1 MTSTNTL
8 RILGIDP
15 GTARCGYGVIDVSEK
30 TGQISWVAH
39 GCIETDK
46 LLRDCERLNR
56 VFNDIM
62 GLIEEYRPNQ
72 VSIELLF
79 MFHNQKTVMKIAEA
93 RGVILLACAQKGLAL
108 QTFEYTPMQVKLA
121 VTGYGRSEKKEVV
134 EEVKKALNPNRNLGS
149 GKKDGFDDAADALA
163 VAMAHYHN
171 YVENAPHL

>member
-1 MTSTNTL
+1 M

-15 GTARCGYGVIDVSEK
+15 GSARCGYGVIDVAEK
-30 TGQISWVAH
+30 DGSIGHVAH

-46 LLRDCERLNR
+46 LKTDAERLNR

-62 GLIEEYRPNQ
+62 GLIEQYRPDQ

-79 MFHNQKTVMKIAEA
+79 MFKNQKTVMRISEA
-93 RGVILLACAQKGLAL
+93 RGVILLACAKSGLAL

-121 VTGYGRSEKKEVV
+121 VTGYGKSDKKEVV
-134 EEVKKALNPNRNLGS
+134 EEVKKALCCNVSS

-163 VAMAHYHN
+163 VAMAHFHK
-171 YVENAPHL
+171 YVENNIKN